1 LDIGCVDIRISSR
14 DPSQF
19 IICEVNSAPALA
31 DEGLAKYREQIREV
45 LINKYKNAK

>member
-1 LDIGCVDIRISSR
+1 VSSK

-19 IICEVNSAPALA
+19 IVCEVNSAPALGE
-31 DEGLAKYREQIREV
+31 EGIIKYREQIREV